1 MDHNIGRLVAY
12 LQMQGELDNT
22 IFVFTSDNGAEGSGP
37 VDPLSGPNSLTTA
50 SMGYSTDYET
60 LGLKGSFS
68 SIGPGFTSAA
78 VSPLAFYK
86 FYTGEGG
93 LRVPLIVSGQP
104 LGNIPEQTDAFAW
117 ATDIAATILA
127 LAKVP
132 SPEAR
137 YGGRPVLP
145 MTGRDLTPLVKGTV
159 DRVYGE
165 NDAIGYELTGQ
176 GALFRGDFK
185 LVRNLPPLG
194 DGQWRLFNIVRDPGE
209 TLDLAR
215 EDPDRLQTMLSAYE
229 VFEAENQVEPL
240 PKGYS
245 RSAQM
250 ILNSLRERV
259 GPAVLLGLLTLLV
272 LLPFGVYLRMKRK
285 R

>member
-1 MDHNIGRLVAY
+1 
-12 LQMQGELDNT
+12 
-22 IFVFTSDNGAEGSGP
+22 
-37 VDPLSGPNSLTTA
+37 
-50 SMGYSTDYET
+50 
-60 LGLKGSFS
+60 
-68 SIGPGFTSAA
+68 
-78 VSPLAFYK
+78 
-86 FYTGEGG
+86 
-93 LRVPLIVSGQP
+93 
-104 LGNIPEQTDAFAW
+104 EQTDAFAW

-245 RSAQM
+245 RRAQM